1 MASETPK
8 MKATI
13 KPRQIKTSANM
24 ALLLSSDEEAEIEQ
38 ISPIIGKRQI
48 DIDEEIAFRPKRCKG
63 WFDFKTK
70 LIYI

>member
-1 MASETPK
+1 
-8 MKATI
+8 
-13 KPRQIKTSANM
+13 M